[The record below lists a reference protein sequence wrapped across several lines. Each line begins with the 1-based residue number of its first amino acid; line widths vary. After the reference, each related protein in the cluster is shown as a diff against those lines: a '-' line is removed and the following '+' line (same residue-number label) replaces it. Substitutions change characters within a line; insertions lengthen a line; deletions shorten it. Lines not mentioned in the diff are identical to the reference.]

1 MVLAMYG
8 KSNITKYI
16 SIKYIAFKLLYTNI
30 SGASN
35 KGKYASICIFG
46 SYFHPK
52 WIKPGQSVK
61 NDQILRLRPNKS
73 MGGKKKFPKKIY
85 FFKIQKTFFYRI
97 SSWNS
102 M

>member
-1 MVLAMYG
+1 MGNQIL
-8 KSNITKYI
+8 KKNISFI
-16 SIKYIAFKLLYTNI
+16 CLKLLYTNI

-61 NDQILRLRPNKS
+61 NGQILRLRPNKS
-73 MGGKKKFPKKIY
+73 MEGKKKISKKKIY
-85 FFKIQKTFFYRI
+85 FF
-97 SSWNS
+97 
-102 M
+102 

>member
-1 MVLAMYG
+1 MPPNLMNLQFMVMSMYG
-8 KSNITKYI
+8 KSNIQKNI
-16 SIKYIAFKLLYTNI
+16 FPSFFFKLLYTNI

-35 KGKYASICIFG
+35 KGKYVSICIFG

-73 MGGKKKFPKKIY
+73 MGGKKKFFKKKNI
-85 FFKIQKTFFYRI
+85 F
-97 SSWNS
+97 
-102 M
+102 